1 VSAYDPPSSLRI
13 PLSVLVGVV
22 VPPLGLM
29 LWIGLSG
36 SQRRQ
41 YLESNWVRTGFGL
54 AVGSFLPLLAFIAAA
69 SLGLLADPNPN
80 PIGLGFL
87 FLVGAAAGT
96 TIAAIGV
103 MRADAI

>member
-1 VSAYDPPSSLRI
+1 
-13 PLSVLVGVV
+13 
-22 VPPLGLM
+22 
-29 LWIGLSG
+29 
-36 SQRRQ
+36 
-41 YLESNWVRTGFGL
+41 L